1 MSPLSTDA
9 NLPPQV
15 STALVDL
22 RRGAA
27 ALVKLGVSQ
36 RQQLLRQCIDG
47 VGQEWEA
54 WAEAAWNSKRINA
67 GTAARAE
74 DIMTGPMPTLRWLWL
89 CHQTLADI
97 AEHGRPQL
105 PAQPRQVRGHLRVP
119 VFPTK
124 RLFDRLLFGPIE
136 SQVRMPSGTTNEN
149 LFGDR
154 IARASGRLDEMP
166 CVALVLGAGNISSIP
181 ITDALTKIFQDN
193 QAVLLKMNPVNEYL
207 GPIFERAFAALVN
220 ADLLRIVHGGADV
233 GAALIAAD
241 EVDCV
246 HITGSDRTHDAIVW
260 GGDPHEQAKRK
271 AENTPLLQ
279 KPITSELGNVS
290 PWIIVPG
297 RYTEKQL
304 RFQAE
309 NVVASVKNNASF
321 VCVATKMLITHRDWP
336 QRTQFLKMIDEIL
349 ANTPARF
356 AYYPG
361 AADRYARL
369 ASGGVANADHAGGD
383 DDANG
388 FLPWSFRRGL
398 DISDDPQFFD
408 EESFV
413 CVFGETS
420 LDAATPVEFLSAAVD
435 FANERMWGTLS
446 AALTVPQEFEKQHGD
461 ELDACVDRL
470 RYGIVGINQWPGVAF
485 ALMSTPWGAYPGATL
500 QDVQSGIGSVHNTF
514 MLDEPEQTVVS
525 SPLTIFPKPMWFSTH
540 RCPEAIARKLIRL
553 YLQPTWWRLPSLL
566 INAMRG

>member
-1 MSPLSTDA
+1 MSSIPTKA
-9 NLPPQV
+9 KLPPQI
-15 STALVDL
+15 SAALADL

-27 ALVKLGVSQ
+27 ALVRLGVSQ
-36 RQQLLRQCIDG
+36 RQQLLQECIGG
-47 VGQEWEA
+47 VGREWES
-54 WAEAAWNSKRINA
+54 WAEAAWNSKQIHA

-74 DIMTGPMPTLRWLWL
+74 DIMTGPMPTLRWLRL
-89 CHQTLADI
+89 CHQSLADI
-97 AEHGRPQL
+97 ATHGQPQL
-105 PAQPRQVRGHLRVP
+105 PGRPLEERGHLRVP
-119 VFPTK
+119 VFPT
-124 RLFDRLLFGPIE
+124 RNLFDRLLFGPIE
-136 SQVRMPSGTTNEN
+136 SQVRMPAGTTVDN
-149 LFGDR
+149 LFGNCLT
-154 IARASGRLDEMP
+154 RASGKMDEAP
-166 CVALVLGAGNISSIP
+166 RVTLVLGAGNISSIP

-207 GPIFERAFAALVN
+207 GPIFKRAFAPLVT
-220 ADLLRIVHGGADV
+220 ADLLRIVHGGADI

-260 GGDPHEQAKRK
+260 GEDPQQQAKRK
-271 AENTPLLQ
+271 AANSPLLQ

-297 RYTEKQL
+297 RYTDKQL

-309 NVVASVKNNASF
+309 NVVASVTSNASF

-336 QRTQFLKMIDEIL
+336 QRTQFLSMIDQIL
-349 ANTPARF
+349 AKTPTRF

-361 AADRYARL
+361 AADRYARF
-369 ASGGVANADHAGGD
+369 AHGQAVTAEKMVSQ
-383 DDANG
+383 DDADR
-388 FLPWSFRRGL
+388 FLPWTFRH
-398 DISDDPQFFD
+398 DIDIAVEPEYFK

-420 LDAATPVEFLSAAVD
+420 LEAATTTGFLGAAVD
-435 FANERMWGTLS
+435 FVNDRMWGTLS
-446 AALTVPQEFEKQHGD
+446 AALTVPQDFQRRHAG
-461 ELDACVDRL
+461 ELGTLVDRL

-485 ALMSTPWGAYPGATL
+485 ALMSTPWGAFPGATL

-514 MLDEPEQTVVS
+514 MLDKPEQTVVS

-540 RCPEAIARKLIRL
+540 RCPEVIARKLIRL
-553 YLQPTWWRLPSLL
+553 YLQPTYWRLPSLL
-566 INAMRG
+566 ISAMRG